1 MRVEIFPF
9 GHVFRAGTRLRITVE
24 APNVQPELWGFAGLP
39 TPSVNSIAT
48 DPDHPSSV
56 ALPLVPLA
64 AGTSFPPER
73 PCGDLRNQP
82 CRPAS

>member
-1 MRVEIFPF
+1 M
-9 GHVFRAGTRLRITVE
+9 
-24 APNVQPELWGFAGLP
+24 QPELWGFAGLP
-39 TPSVNSIAT
+39 APAVNSIAT

-73 PCGDLRNQP
+73 PCGALRNQP
-82 CRPAS
+82 CRPVGG